1 MIVNEIQR
9 VGNHSQS
16 TTERFSQSRCQNEV
30 FQHLHSTN
38 ITCIQRENVTIVIV
52 MDNNSNGTT
61 VAIEFQGNITTYFF
75 FLKGK

>member
-38 ITCIQRENVTIVIV
+38 ISCIQRENVTIVIV
-52 MDNNSNGTT
+52 MDNNSNCDNR
-61 VAIEFQGNITTYFF
+61 ISRQYYNILFF
-75 FLKGK
+75 SRR